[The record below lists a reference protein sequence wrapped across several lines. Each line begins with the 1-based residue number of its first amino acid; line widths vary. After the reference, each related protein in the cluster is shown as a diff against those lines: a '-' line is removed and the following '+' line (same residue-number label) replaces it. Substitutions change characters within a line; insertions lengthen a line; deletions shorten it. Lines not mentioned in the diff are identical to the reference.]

1 MRDFY
6 IAHEDDIKAG
16 KTTDVYFIRT
26 RKVLEE
32 KGGIHR
38 RVFADVT
45 TTSLPHGWRWGGS

>member
-26 RKVLEE
+26 QKSSVRK
-32 KGGIHR
+32 G
-38 RVFADVT
+38 
-45 TTSLPHGWRWGGS
+45 